1 MNRRDFIRFVGAAGG
16 SGILIPI
23 GLSGCAVAPATKS
36 ARTNTSVNAPLAYGS
51 PKPRAHATG
60 DGTPRMIVVFL
71 RGAADGL
78 NVVVPH
84 GDREYYLARPGIAV
98 APPGMPN
105 GAIDLTGYFG
115 LHPAL
120 RSLHPYWE
128 AGQLGFVH
136 ASGSPDGSR
145 SHFEA

>member
-23 GLSGCAVAPATKS
+23 GLSGCAVAPATTS

-51 PKPRAHATG
+51 PRPRAHAAG

-71 RGAADGL
+71 RGAVDGL

-84 GDREYYLARPGIAV
+84 GDREYYLARPALQWHV
-98 APPGMPN
+98 
-105 GAIDLTGYFG
+105 
-115 LHPAL
+115 PACPTVRL
-120 RSLHPYWE
+120 I
-128 AGQLGFVH
+128 
-136 ASGSPDGSR
+136 
-145 SHFEA
+145 